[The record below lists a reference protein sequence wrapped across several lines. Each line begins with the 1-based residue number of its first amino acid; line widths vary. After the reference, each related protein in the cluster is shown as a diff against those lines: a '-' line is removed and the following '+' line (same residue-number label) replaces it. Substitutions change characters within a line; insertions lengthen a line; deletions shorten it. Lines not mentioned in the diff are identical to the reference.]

1 MAKKDNEALYQDF
14 LADLEKVN
22 PRIKEILDDATNAK
36 LKEGVLARAEFS
48 RQSDALAAREKE
60 VEAYVAQEAQKVK
73 GWQDWYGETTKQV
86 AGVQNELKAYKEAY
100 GDLDSTSKRQIA
112 ESHGMTTEDFDKKIN
127 AQFQTRDAAAISF
140 VDTLTDLKIDHRD
153 RFKEKLD
160 TTALYKIAGERNLP
174 LDVAYNLY
182 IGDRVKEQQSVE
194 LTERIKKE
202 REDAVTEYAT
212 KHNLPTISSSRDYVH
227 NLDVAKPLTDRNE
240 RISAAVNDFM
250 AHAKR

>member
-1 MAKKDNEALYQDF
+1 MAKKDNEAIYEAF
-14 LADLEKVN
+14 LDDLKKIN
-22 PRIKEILDDATNAK
+22 PKITEVLDDATNAK
-36 LKEGVLARAEFS
+36 LKESVLARSEMS
-48 RQSDALAAREKE
+48 RQMDALQVERNE
-60 VEAYVAQEAQKVK
+60 VQNYLAQEKTK
-73 GWQDWYGETTKQV
+73 IEGWQNWYGDV
-86 AGVQNELKAYKEAY
+86 AKRDATRENELKAYKEAY